1 MQNLKIA
8 AMLMFMI
15 MCSIALAEDLSDE
28 DFSYT
33 DVANRYSDTQLDAK
47 SVKEAKMQGEC
58 LVGLKHLNFRK
69 RQDFDPV
76 AEWTSYRAFSLLEQY
91 SPCRVL
97 IIMEV
102 ARKELLDDS

>member
-1 MQNLKIA
+1 MQKLKIA
-8 AMLMFMI
+8 AILMFMTT
-15 MCSIALAEDLSDE
+15 CSIALAEDLSDE
-28 DFSYT
+28 DFSYA
-33 DVANRYSDTQLDAK
+33 DVAKRYNDTQLDAK

-76 AEWTSYRAFSLLEQY
+76 AEWTSFRAFSLLEQY

-102 ARKELLDDS
+102 ARKELLGDS